1 MAKELKIS
9 SRDIESLLND
19 QKSLSALSLEVERV
33 LRFYEEHP
41 NYPLDIAKLR
51 AKVMEVYTTVNKSI
65 TDLQKLQSNDDIK
78 K

>member
-1 MAKELKIS
+1 MAKELKTS
-9 SRDIESLLND
+9 SVEIESLLND

-51 AKVMEVYTTVNKSI
+51 AKVMEAYAIVNKSI
-65 TDLQKLQSNDDIK
+65 TNLQKIESNDDVK